1 MGDKSSAVPV
11 ATAAII
17 TGILGA
23 LVGALMLGARRTA
36 AVHLHPEHP
45 LFGR

>member
-1 MGDKSSAVPV
+1 MSDNSPAVPV

-23 LVGALMLGARRTA
+23 LAGALMLGARGTA
-36 AVHLHPEHP
+36 AAHFHPEHP